1 MRHRVLTNF
10 EAEADNIRSDDIVNR
25 LVEEVPEPSERDY

>member
-10 EAEADNIRSDDIVNR
+10 EAEAEGRTPDEILQNLIDTTPAQAD
-25 LVEEVPEPSERDY
+25 